1 MNTLLRITGIGKLI
15 SFYKYIYF
23 NGPGVVKWSGIGLIL
38 LIGLTH
44 MYQFPETF
52 FAEKWVGLF
61 FGAVFAGSLLSAL
74 WMLKGLRLGW
84 WLGSMISVL
93 TIVAH
98 VVSRT
103 WGLPGWEEA
112 IGAWDVPAGTVAT
125 AFELLFVFLHFSII
139 TGMNVAAP
147 DRRDWHD

>member
-1 MNTLLRITGIGKLI
+1 MSTLLRWTGVGKLI
-15 SFYKYIYF
+15 SFYRYIYF

-38 LIGLTH
+38 MIGLTH
-44 MYQFPETF
+44 MYQAPETF
-52 FAEKWVGLF
+52 LAEKWVGVF
-61 FGAVFAGSLLSAL
+61 FGAVFAGTLLSAL
-74 WMLKGLRLGW
+74 WMLKGLGW
-84 WLGSMISVL
+84 GWTLGSVISGV

-112 IGAWDVPAGTVAT
+112 IGEWDEPAGTVSV
-125 AFELLFVFLHFSII
+125 AFELLFIFLHFSII

-147 DRRDWHD
+147 NRRNWHD